1 MLIQGT
7 SVTVTY
13 EKIEGIKKV
22 YYNNED
28 ILKEY
33 FNEATALPVPDDAP
47 VEIPRIIIRT
57 LHEHAQLSITPV
69 AATFEIRY
77 NDGFEKDWAAC
88 SEYITM
94 RMKKIFEFLNL
105 LTENRYGYIGL
116 VSTLIYDEVQKNGVE
131 KISQVLLNSQKIKGI
146 HDINIKYTFI
156 EEENIFVNIMLQN
169 ARLFQNGTEEN
180 QAGSLNEKN
189 QVAESIGAV
198 IDIND
203 RYGFNSIEGYHSDN
217 SMLEK
222 LLQLMTEVINNKLS
236 SLIEKGE
243 Y

>member
-1 MLIQGT
+1 M
-7 SVTVTY
+7 
-13 EKIEGIKKV
+13 
-22 YYNNED
+22 
-28 ILKEY
+28 
-33 FNEATALPVPDDAP
+33 
-47 VEIPRIIIRT
+47 
-57 LHEHAQLSITPV
+57 
-69 AATFEIRY
+69 
-77 NDGFEKDWAAC
+77 
-88 SEYITM
+88 
-94 RMKKIFEFLNL
+94 
-105 LTENRYGYIGL
+105 
-116 VSTLIYDEVQKNGVE
+116 
-131 KISQVLLNSQKIKGI
+131 
-146 HDINIKYTFI
+146 
-156 EEENIFVNIMLQN
+156 NIMLQN

-222 LLQLMTEVINNKLS
+222 LLRLMTEVINNKLS